1 MTTQEILERAQVS
14 GELKV
19 LNTPFV
25 INDKTTITLEG
36 GDEMY
41 WIFSEDDRLLSV
53 NPSTDEVLALTPLE
67 EEIEGDDEALIHHGK
82 EYEFSYT
89 DQGKV
94 TGSED
99 GSDFDEE
106 TKISFKDFEAEDGE
120 IIRAVNSTHTED
132 PFSYIGQATLED
144 DIL

>member
-1 MTTQEILERAQVS
+1 MTTQKILDQAQVDHVF
-14 GELKV
+14 KV

-25 INDKTTITLEG
+25 VNDKITITLEG
-36 GDEMY
+36 GDAMY
-41 WIFSEDDRLLSV
+41 WIFSEDGRLLSV

-67 EEIEGDDEALIHHGK
+67 EEVEGDDEAVMHHGK

-89 DQGKV
+89 DQGVV

-99 GSDFDEE
+99 GSDFVEE
-106 TKISFKDFEAEDGE
+106 TKISFKDFESEGGE
-120 IIRAVNSTHTED
+120 IIRIVNSTHTED
-132 PFSYIGQATLED
+132 EFSYLGQATLED